1 MNHVD
6 AIDRIEFNLLY
17 IAALKNADNIMAHE
31 TKGEVLDVSNIGDTK
46 QGEDGALYVVG
57 FNNAGHLCWIQ
68 IDDVNIA
75 SLMVSTLKSMKW
87 ALKSINASAAS
98 TSKSGRQKNAYN
110 RHISVVLK
118 DLAVTQPS
126 LSRKERMQH
135 AVNTW
140 KEVKIKRQTVPGVA
154 NPVVRVSTEEAT
166 VSLS

>member
-1 MNHVD
+1 
-6 AIDRIEFNLLY
+6 
-17 IAALKNADNIMAHE
+17 MANE
-31 TKGEVLDVSNIGDTK
+31 TKGEVLDVSNVGDTK
-46 QGEDGALYVVG
+46 QGDDGWLYVVG
-57 FNNAGHLCWIQ
+57 FNNAGQLCWIQ

-98 TSKSGRQKNAYN
+98 SSKGGRQKNAYN
-110 RHISVVLK
+110 RHISEVLK
-118 DLAVTQPS
+118 ELAVTQPS

-140 KEVKIKRQTVPGVA
+140 KDVKIKRQTVPGIA
-154 NPVVRVSTEEAT
+154 DPVVRVSTEEAT